1 VKPLRPRLVLLFPL
15 LAVLALPACGGDDGS
30 GSGGR
35 RDAPNSIVVLAD
47 SSLKQAFTRMG
58 AQFESQNPGNTV
70 TFTYGKSTALAQQ
83 AVAGDPGDVLSTNSR
98 DAMNSA
104 QKAQLGQLATFA
116 SKGPATYQIVTLLQS
131 KNTALA
137 QRFIDLV
144 TSPTGQQILK
154 AAGFAPA

>member
-1 VKPLRPRLVLLFPL
+1 VNTLRTRLVLLFPL

-30 GSGGR
+30 GPGGQR
-35 RDAPNSIVVLAD
+35 NAPSSIVVLAD

-58 AQFESQNPGNTV
+58 NQFESQNPGNTV
-70 TFTYGKSTALAQQ
+70 TFTYGTSTALAQQ

-104 QKAQLGQLATFA
+104 QKVQLGQLETFA
-116 SKGPATYQIVTLLQS
+116 SKGPATYQIVTLTQS
-131 KNTALA
+131 RNTTLA

-144 TSPTGQQILK
+144 TSPTGQKILK
-154 AAGFAPA
+154 LAGFGPP